1 MKGKTQHSGQANEL
15 SVVQMLA
22 WFFKQVK
29 RLINTALHYFS
40 CSMQTNHSLASTG
53 PITRY
58 TVSACMLT
66 AFSVAWAVREPAP
79 FPPADPARGA
89 AVE

>member
-15 SVVQMLA
+15 SVVQMLV
-22 WFFKQVK
+22 WSFKHVK

-53 PITRY
+53 HTTQY
-58 TVSACMLT
+58 TVSACY
-66 AFSVAWAVREPAP
+66 AVKV
-79 FPPADPARGA
+79 FQNQSN
-89 AVE
+89 